1 MDFKERWTP
10 AYEVLLYSFSLRRIK
25 VGKVAGSLVICRS
38 RYFQETLFN
47 KGHVIRGYLVIFCP
61 RIASFK

>member
-10 AYEVLLYSFSLRRIK
+10 LYEVLLYSFSLRRGK
-25 VGKVAGSLVICRS
+25 WPDLLLFVGVATFKKRCSTNR
-38 RYFQETLFN
+38 R
-47 KGHVIRGYLVIFCP
+47 VIRGYLVTFCP